1 MAEIE
6 GTDDFQHMLTKLK
19 QRVNNIAAV
28 KATVAAQD
36 LGGDVRELLT
46 SLTEMLRKGFTAL
59 LDDKAGEL
67 EMLGSIAAEATAGK
81 KAGDTASASLKKEIT
96 STLNALL
103 SDFSGRIDGTLKD
116 NIRNVTIS
124 VKDEIAAVKS
134 SIPAMIPSID
144 VNAIGNKLNTI
155 SSAVEAISSVVETL
169 SRSMKQTVEQ
179 MKSASSNV
187 VAAAVID
194 ENAVKSLIQDIK
206 LTVGDSINTR
216 LETALAPLRGEI
228 SSLKAVITTLKMEPA
243 SASGVDFTKSYI
255 ETIRSEFKGEIK
267 EIREL
272 VEKENNIVKSQ
283 TLEFL
288 SYITDKIAGLHG
300 KIDKVIRPEG
310 TLAASQPGYPAIPV
324 NITEGISRG
333 VQMEIAPVMD
343 GLVHIIRFLI
353 ALSKR

>member
-6 GTDDFQHMLTKLK
+6 GTDDFQQMLTKLK

-36 LGGDVRELLT
+36 PGGDVREQLD
-46 SLTEMLRKGFTAL
+46 SLTGMLKKGFTAL

-81 KAGDTASASLKKEIT
+81 KAGDTTSAELKKEIT

-103 SDFSGRIDGTLKD
+103 SDFNSRLDGSLKD
-116 NIRNVTIS
+116 NIRNVSMS

-134 SIPAMIPSID
+134 SIPSID

-155 SSAVEAISSVVETL
+155 GSAVETL
-169 SRSMKQTVEQ
+169 TNTMKQTVEQ
-179 MKSASSNV
+179 MKSASSS
-187 VAAAVID
+187 AAAAATID
-194 ENAVKSLIQDIK
+194 ENAVKSLINDIK

-243 SASGVDFTKSYI
+243 SSGGVDFTKSYI
-255 ETIRSEFKGEIK
+255 ETIQSEFSGEIK
-267 EIREL
+267 EIRAL
-272 VEKENNIVKSQ
+272 VEKENNMVKSQ

-288 SYITDKIAGLHG
+288 SYITDKIIDLHG
-300 KIDKVIRPEG
+300 KIDSVLRPEDAV
-310 TLAASQPGYPAIPV
+310 AASQPGRVVSP
-324 NITEGISRG
+324 TISSRINEEIGNG
-333 VQMEIAPVMD
+333 VQREIAPVMD
-343 GLVHIIRFLI
+343 GLVHIIRFLV